1 MTAFINSSF
10 GQGVLLILLGVALNV
25 AGTYFKTDYTATSA
39 LIIGY
44 GVRHLS
50 GDSSNGTPPKA

>member
-10 GQGVLLILLGVALNV
+10 GQGVLLIILGVGLGA
-25 AGTYFKTDYTATSA
+25 AGQYFHTDYSATSG

-50 GDSSNGTPPKA
+50 GDNGNGAPPKP

>member
-1 MTAFINSSF
+1 VTSFINGSF
-10 GQGVLLILLGVALNV
+10 GQGILLILLGVALNV
-25 AGTYFKTDYTATSA
+25 AGTYFHTDYTATSG

-50 GDSSNGTPPKA
+50 GDNGTPKP